1 MIDFKLLPGRGARR
15 LYLRRAVAAGIA
27 CILAL
32 SPYGRVAL
40 AGPPF
45 SEFLDP
51 NPSPGNGF
59 GATVLALSTG
69 NVVITAPF
77 DDAGGSNAGAV
88 YLFNGATGARIS
100 TLIGSSADD
109 NLGSGGVIALGNGNG
124 NYVILSPNFDN
135 GGAADAGAV
144 TWGSGTLGVAGA
156 ADPSNSLIGSTA
168 SDRVGE
174 GGIYTLSNGNYVVSS
189 PNWDGGAVDVGAA
202 TWGNGTAGVSGVV
215 SLTNSLVGATA
226 QDKVGENGIA
236 ILTNGNYVVRSGNW
250 DGGAVDVGAAT
261 WASGAAGL
269 SGLISS
275 ANSLVGST
283 ADDHISNGCVAA
295 LTNGNYVVRSSDWD
309 NGSIVDAGA
318 VTWGDGAT
326 GISGAVS
333 AANSLVGSTDS
344 DAIGNGCVTALPL
357 NGNYVV
363 VSPVWDD
370 GVAGVVDAGAVTWVN
385 GTTGITGPVSA
396 ANSLVGAAASDVV
409 GAFGVSALTQGNFV
423 VVSPL
428 WGGGL
433 GAATWVSGT
442 TGLAGAVA
450 SANSLVGSAVG
461 DFVGFDGV
469 VPLQNGNYLVRSGDW
484 TNAGAVAAGA
494 VTWGNGTTGIV
505 GAITAANSLVGATT
519 GDLVGGAGRIRAL
532 TNGNYVVTSPLWDGA
547 SAADVGAATW
557 GNGATGAAG
566 TVSTANSLVGSTAN
580 DNVGDDVIALT
591 NGHYVV
597 TSTRWDGAAVDV
609 GAATWGNGATG
620 RVGVVSSANSL
631 VGSLANDRV
640 GQGGV
645 TALTNDNYVVE
656 SPRWNGAGANSGAV
670 TWGNG
675 TTGITGVVSSANS
688 LVGSRNGDRVGSGGI
703 KALQNGNYVVRSERW
718 RGVAS
723 DAGAAT
729 WGSGTSG
736 VKGSVNASNS
746 LTGTVGNANLQPIV
760 LDSVNGTFLAPFVN
774 DDSGKVKVGSQADGS
789 VPVLGAAAA
798 SNVTTAAADLSG
810 TVTSD
815 GGLGITSRGF
825 VYSVTATEANPTL
838 GASGVTQIALAGTT
852 GAMSTTVSG
861 LASGTSHSFRAY
873 ATNGAG
879 TTYTPAQTFTTLGA
893 PSINSPSNSGVT
905 STAATLGGTV
915 SSDGASTITELGVV
929 YSLTTTNADP
939 FILGSGVTKVVASGT
954 VGVFTAGVTGL
965 TPGANYSFKA
975 FATNAIGTSYTSVD
989 TFQTQPVSPSI
1000 GSPGSSS
1007 IGLSTATLGAN
1018 VTSDGGAAITQ
1029 RGFVFSPTATDSN
1042 PLLGSTGV
1050 TASIVS
1056 GTTGALSSSLSG
1068 LASGVAYTFKA
1079 FATNSVGTSYTST
1092 GTFTTLAVP
1101 AISGSSMS
1109 GITDT
1114 TASLGANVTSDGGSA
1129 ITERGVAYSLT
1140 ASDANPTI
1148 GSPGV
1153 TKAVASGTTGAFT
1166 AAVTGLTPGA
1176 NYSFRAFAT
1185 SAVGTTYTSPRT
1197 FVTLALP
1204 AISGASSSTVG
1215 SSSATLSANA
1225 TSDGGSTITQR
1236 GFVYSLTAND
1246 ANPVI
1251 GNPGVTTSVIAGTT
1265 GSFASSVTGLS
1276 PGASYSFK
1284 AFATNAVGTAY
1295 TSVGTFQTLA
1305 FPVATTAAATSV
1317 GLSAATLNG
1326 SVNPLGS
1333 GTTALFEYGLS
1344 TSYGTQSTASPAP
1357 GSGSAPV
1364 NVSAAITGLTCSS
1377 TYHFRIVATSAAGS
1391 VNGADRTFTTSTC
1404 QGLAIDDPSIVEG
1417 SNGSS
1422 ILAFTVSIPQALT
1435 VDVRVDYSTLEG
1447 TATAGDD
1454 YTTTSGVFTLPAGS
1468 TSKTLTVL
1476 IRGEATAIEPDET
1489 LSVVLSNAV
1498 GTSIGKSTGTG
1509 TILNDDPHAAATPVT
1524 QYRLYHAGTL
1534 EHLYTT
1540 DLNEYNVLGAN
1551 GWTQEGVAYKMLTNG
1566 IYNGVAATIP
1576 MFRLYHPGIQQHHWT
1591 TDANEAITLSS
1602 FPQWYFEG
1610 TIGYLLPTQAAGTIP
1625 LYRLNLPNP
1634 PIHLWTTDKNEYDTL
1649 GAGGW
1654 IKEGIVGYVVP

>member
-1 MIDFKLLPGRGARR
+1 MIDFKLLGDRGVRR
-15 LYLRRAVAAGIA
+15 LYLRRVVSSGIA
-27 CILAL
+27 CALAL

-45 SEFLDP
+45 LEFVDP
-51 NPSPGNGF
+51 NPSPGNRF
-59 GATVLALSTG
+59 GATVLTLSTG

-77 DDAGGSNAGAV
+77 DDAAGSDAGAV
-88 YLFNGATGARIS
+88 YLFNGATGVRIS
-100 TLIGSSADD
+100 TLLGSSAND

-144 TWGSGTLGVAGA
+144 TWGSGTLGIAGA
-156 ADPSNSLIGSTA
+156 ADASNSLIGSTA

-174 GGIYTLSNGNYVVSS
+174 GGISTLTNGNYVVSS
-189 PNWDGGAVDVGAA
+189 PNWDGGAADVGAA
-202 TWGNGTAGVSGVV
+202 TWGSGTTGVSGVV
-215 SLTNSLVGATA
+215 SLANSLIGSTTL
-226 QDKVGENGIA
+226 DKVGESGIA
-236 ILTNGNYVVRSGNW
+236 ILANGNYVVRSGNW
-250 DGGAVDVGAAT
+250 DGSAVDVGAAT

-269 SGLISS
+269 TGLVSS

-333 AANSLVGSTDS
+333 PTNSLVGSTDF
-344 DAIGNGCVTALPL
+344 DAIGNGCVTALPV
-357 NGNYVV
+357 NGNFVV

-370 GVAGVVDAGAVTWVN
+370 TGAGVVDAGAVTWVN

-442 TGLAGAVA
+442 TGLAGAVS

-484 TNAGAVAAGA
+484 TNAAAVAAGA
-494 VTWGNGTTGIV
+494 VTWGNGATGIV
-505 GAITAANSLVGATT
+505 GAVTTANSLAGTT
-519 GDLVGGAGRIRAL
+519 TFDLVGGAGRIRAL
-532 TNGNYVVTSPLWDGA
+532 TNGNYVVTSPIWDGP

-557 GNGATGAAG
+557 GNGTSGTAG
-566 TVSTANSLVGSTAN
+566 PVSAANSLVGSTAN
-580 DNVGDDVIALT
+580 DNVGDDVIALS
-591 NGHYVV
+591 NDNYVV
-597 TSTRWDGAAVDV
+597 TSPRWDGAAIDV
-609 GAATWGNGATG
+609 GAATWGNGTTG
-620 RVGVVSSANSL
+620 TVGVVSSANSL

-645 TALTNDNYVVE
+645 TALTNGNYVVE
-656 SPRWNGAGANSGAV
+656 SQRWNGAGANSGAV

-675 TTGITGVVSSANS
+675 ATGTTGVVSSANS

-703 KALQNGNYVVRSERW
+703 RALPNGNYVVRSERW

-729 WGSGTSG
+729 WGSGTVG

-746 LTGTVGNANLQPIV
+746 LTGTVGGANLQPIV
-760 LDSVNGTFLAPFVN
+760 LDSVNGTFLAPFI
-774 DDSGKVKVGSQADGS
+774 DDNSGKVKVGSQADGS

-798 SNVTTAAADLSG
+798 SNVTTTTADLSG
-810 TVTSD
+810 SVTSD

-825 VYSVTATEANPTL
+825 VYSVTATDANPTL
-838 GASGVTQIALAGTT
+838 GASGVTQVPLAGTT
-852 GAMSTTVSG
+852 GAMTTTASG
-861 LASGTSHSFRAY
+861 LASGTGYSFRTF

-893 PSINSPSNSGVT
+893 PILNSPSSSGVT

-915 SSDGASTITELGVV
+915 SSDGASTITERGVV

-939 FILGSGVTKVVASGT
+939 VILGTGVTKEIVSGT
-954 VGVFTAGVTGL
+954 TGAFTTGIAGL

-975 FATNAIGTSYTSVD
+975 FATNAIGTNYTTVG
-989 TFQTQPVSPSI
+989 TFQTLAVSPSV
-1000 GSPGSSS
+1000 GSPSSS
-1007 IGLSTATLGAN
+1007 SVGLSTATLGAN

-1042 PLLGSTGV
+1042 PLLGSAAV

-1079 FATNSVGTSYTST
+1079 FATNSVGTSYTSG

-1109 GITDT
+1109 GITDS
-1114 TASLGANVTSDGGSA
+1114 TATLGGDVTSDGGST
-1129 ITERGVAYSLT
+1129 ITERGVVYSLT

-1153 TKAVASGTTGAFT
+1153 TKAVASGTTGTFT
-1166 AAVTGLTPGA
+1166 APVTGLAPGA

-1185 SAVGTTYTSPRT
+1185 NAMGTAYTSPRT

-1204 AISGASSSTVG
+1204 TISGGSSSSVG
-1215 SSSATLSANA
+1215 LSSATLSASA
-1225 TSDGGSTITQR
+1225 TSDGGSAITQR
-1236 GFVYSLTAND
+1236 GFVYSLTATD
-1246 ANPVI
+1246 GNPGI
-1251 GNPGVTTSVIAGTT
+1251 GNPGVTTSAVAGTT

-1305 FPVATTAAATSV
+1305 LPVATTAAATSV

-1326 SVNPLGS
+1326 SVNPTGFS
-1333 GTTALFEYGLS
+1333 TTVLFEYGLS
-1344 TSYGTQSTASPAP
+1344 TSYGTQATAGPAP

-1364 NVSAAITGLTCSS
+1364 NVNAAITGLTCSS
-1377 TYHFRIVATSAAGS
+1377 TYHFRLVATNAGGTA
-1391 VNGADRTFTTSTC
+1391 NGADRTFTTSTC
-1404 QGLAIDDPSIVEG
+1404 QGLAIDDPSIAEG

-1435 VDVRVDYSTLEG
+1435 SDVRVDYSTVAG

-1454 YTTTSGVFTLPAGS
+1454 YTAASGVFTLPAGS
-1468 TSKTLTVL
+1468 TSKTLNVL
-1476 IRGEATAIEPDET
+1476 VRGEATAIEPDET
-1489 LSVVLSNAV
+1489 LTVVLSNAV
-1498 GTSIGKSTGTG
+1498 GTSIGKSTSTG
-1509 TILNDDPHAAATPVT
+1509 TILNDDPHAAATTVT
-1524 QYRLYHAGTL
+1524 QYRLYHGGTL

-1540 DLNEYNVLGAN
+1540 DLNEYNVLSAN

-1566 IYNGVAATIP
+1566 VYNGVAATIP

-1591 TDANEAITLSS
+1591 TDANEAITLGRL
-1602 FPQWYFEG
+1602 PQWYFEG
-1610 TIGYLLPTQAAGTIP
+1610 TIGYLLPTQAAGSVP
-1625 LYRLNLPNP
+1625 LYRLALANP
-1634 PIHLWTTDKNEYDTL
+1634 ALHLWTTDQNEYETL
-1649 GAGGW
+1649 GARGW